1 MSETEELANKLARRT
16 AINEGESVAPVR
28 RMQVFNPYTEFH
40 EFSRKQIKQFEKMF
54 KS

>member
-16 AINEGESVAPVR
+16 AINEGESVEPVR
-28 RMQVFNPYTEFH
+28 KMQIFNPYTEFH
-40 EFSRKQIKQFEKMF
+40 EFTRKQIKDYEKMF